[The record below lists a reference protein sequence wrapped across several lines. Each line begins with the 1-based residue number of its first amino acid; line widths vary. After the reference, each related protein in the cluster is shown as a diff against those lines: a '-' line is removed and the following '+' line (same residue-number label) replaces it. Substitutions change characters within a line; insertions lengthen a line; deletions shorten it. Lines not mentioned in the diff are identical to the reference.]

1 MNDINASEDALL
13 KFCDA
18 LLIAALD
25 QITTEHYFN
34 LTDKGDGTENKNF
47 VKALS
52 SNIVNRFIL
61 LEVPTRNSNLLY
73 QCEHCKKNLKGLKL
87 FVNTEN

>member
-1 MNDINASEDALL
+1 MTLTLSEDALL
-13 KFCDA
+13 KF
-18 LLIAALD
+18 LIAAFD

-34 LTDKGDGTENKNF
+34 LNDKGDDTENKNF

-61 LEVPTRNSNLLY
+61 LEVPTRNSNLQY